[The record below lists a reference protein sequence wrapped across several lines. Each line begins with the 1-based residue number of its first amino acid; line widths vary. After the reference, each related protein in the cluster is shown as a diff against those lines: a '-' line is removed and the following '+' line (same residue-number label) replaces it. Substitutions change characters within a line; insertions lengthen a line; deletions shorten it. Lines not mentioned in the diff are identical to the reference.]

1 MFNVKWLQYRPGTLK
16 NLIWSRFSKWKITCR
31 LSVWCWVSY
40 VKVALRLSI
49 DSQIRKYVNLWI
61 FCQLGGEQM
70 WSILSSQKNIPRSDF
85 SGQMSVRPF
94 ARTIW
99 ICSFC
104 VCMYAWSSACIG
116 IFELDGAPSRP
127 LCFGE
132 HCTVLTK
139 PCDVP
144 GAVSLPLITFS
155 QSFSSLAAAHRLLQS
170 MNFSER
176 RDRSSYMLHSHLLLW
191 FLLFFSS
198 FFHRFKFNWK

>member
-1 MFNVKWLQYRPGTLK
+1 MERTVNILSIHRYPTLLIQTRDLSWMFNMKWLQYRPSALK
-16 NLIWSRFSKWKITCR
+16 NLIWSRFSKWKIKCQ

-40 VKVALRLSI
+40 VKVALHLSI

-61 FCQLGGEQM
+61 FCQLGAKQM
-70 WSILSSQKNIPRSDF
+70 WSILSSQKNIPRRDF

-99 ICSFC
+99 ICLFC
-104 VCMYAWSSACIG
+104 VCMYALSSACIG

-139 PCDVP
+139 PCNVP
-144 GAVSLPLITFS
+144 MQFLFLW
-155 QSFSSLAAAHRLLQS
+155 LLS
-170 MNFSER
+170 PR
-176 RDRSSYMLHSHLLLW
+176 A
-191 FLLFFSS
+191 FLV
-198 FFHRFKFNWK
+198 